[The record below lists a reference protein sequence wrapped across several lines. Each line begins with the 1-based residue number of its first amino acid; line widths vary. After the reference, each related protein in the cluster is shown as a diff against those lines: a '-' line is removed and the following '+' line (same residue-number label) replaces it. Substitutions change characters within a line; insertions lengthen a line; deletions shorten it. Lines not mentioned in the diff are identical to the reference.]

1 MTVKCLCPL
10 IARFFQCG
18 VFYRPPHSTHIH
30 TVKTDVQDINAT
42 RKTIAVTVT
51 SEEVT
56 ELEAKLIKDFQRQ
69 AKIPGFR
76 PGKAPENMVR
86 TRFAKDIKQE
96 LNQRVVSQAHQE
108 GVAGADFEVFTI
120 VELDEGEIAG
130 GQDAVVTF
138 TVDVVPEFDVPAY
151 EGLKVTNTPTEA
163 TDEDVTKM
171 LDQILS
177 QRAEYNVAEKA
188 AEKGDYVQCGYEG
201 KIGDELVADLVPE
214 TPMFGTQKTTWE
226 EAGNEDA
233 PGVRAVVDGLV
244 GMKAGDS
251 KEVTMEFPEDFQP
264 EALAGKTAV
273 YTIEAK
279 EVREKV
285 MPEMDEAFFTSLQV
299 KDEAELRTKIAEN
312 IENQKKQ
319 QNANSERQQIT
330 EALLKAVDFPIPES
344 GVESET
350 EAVLRD
356 FMQRNMQQGVSA
368 EEFEKHKDSL
378 HEGASKAAHDRLKSR
393 LILSKIAEK
402 EKIKVENEDFSR
414 MIMMEA
420 QQTGQNPEKL
430 VKELQKDQNRINKM
444 RSEIILGKAMDLLAD
459 KAERETVE
467 ATEAAGE

>member
-1 MTVKCLCPL
+1 M
-10 IARFFQCG
+10 
-18 VFYRPPHSTHIH
+18 
-30 TVKTDVQDINAT
+30 KTDVQEINAT

-51 SEEVT
+51 SEEVAAQ
-56 ELEAKLIKDFQRQ
+56 EAKLIKDYQRQ

-76 PGKAPENMVR
+76 PGKAPESMVR
-86 TRFAKDIKQE
+86 TRFAKDLKQE
-96 LNQRVVSQAHQE
+96 LKQRVISQAHQS

-120 VELDEGEIAG
+120 VELDEGEIAA

-138 TVDVVPEFDVPAY
+138 TVDVIPEFEVPAY

-163 TDEDVTKM
+163 TEEEVTKM

-177 QRAEYNVAEKA
+177 QRAEFNVAEKA

-201 KIGDELVADLVPE
+201 KIGDELVADLVPDS
-214 TPMFGTQKTTWE
+214 PMFGTQKVTWE
-226 EAGNEDA
+226 EAGSEDA
-233 PGVRAVVDGLV
+233 PGVRAVVDGLI
-244 GMKAGDS
+244 GMKAGDT

-273 YTIEAK
+273 YSIEAK

-285 MPEMDEAFFTSLQV
+285 MPEMDQAFFDSLQV
-299 KDEAELRTKIAEN
+299 ADEAELRTKIAEN

-319 QNANSERQQIT
+319 QNATSERQQIT
-330 EALLKAVDFPIPES
+330 EELLKAVDFPVPES
-344 GVESET
+344 GVEGET

-378 HEGASKAAHDRLKSR
+378 HEGARKAAHDRLKSR
-393 LILSKIAEK
+393 LILTKIAEK

-420 QQTGQNPEKL
+420 QQSGQNPEKL
-430 VKELQKDQNRINKM
+430 VKELQKDQNRINQM
-444 RSEIILGKAMDLLAD
+444 RRDIILGKTMDLLAE
-459 KAERETVE
+459 KAEREVV
-467 ATEAAGE
+467 AVPVGADAADA